1 MFIMLN
7 VYNEGDIT
15 ASRETLEISPGWRP
29 VIEYTSTRADRS
41 MASSDYI
48 VETPEQIAL
57 AYDVA
62 GIGSRF
68 LAAIIDSVLIAL
80 AQAALFFALAQTA
93 SIIEFAESVLIAIG
107 AALGFAILWGY
118 YIAFELTWNGQ
129 SPGKRLI
136 GLRVVSEGGRPI
148 TVVGSIIRNL
158 IRIVDFLPLLYGIGV
173 IAMFIDGR
181 ARRLGDL
188 AASTLGGG
196 ERAGGTLGRLV
207 KSVEPNI
214 PSSSGDTTDPVDVSL
229 LTPDDYALLCDFL
242 NRRHDLAQSMRQ
254 RLAAQLGEGLQ
265 ARLDVSFDG
274 DPERLVERV
283 VRAYQHQRRQGSQ
296 VDH

>member
-1 MFIMLN
+1 M
-7 VYNEGDIT
+7 VSG
-15 ASRETLEISPGWRP
+15 
-29 VIEYTSTRADRS
+29 
-41 MASSDYI
+41 DYI
-48 VETPEQIAL
+48 VETPEQIEL

-68 LAAIIDSVLIAL
+68 LAAIVDSALIAL
-80 AQAALFFALAQTA
+80 AELALFFALAQ
-93 SIIEFAESVLIAIG
+93 IIGIFEFAESVLIAIG

-158 IRIVDFLPLLYGIGV
+158 IRIVDFLPFLYGVGV
-173 IAMFIDGR
+173 IAMFIDRR

-188 AASTLGGG
+188 AASTLVVR
-196 ERAGGTLGRLV
+196 ERADVTLESLV
-207 KSVEPNI
+207 NSVALNF
-214 PSSSGDTTDPVDVSL
+214 PSQSGDTTDLIDVSS
-229 LTPDDYALLCDFL
+229 LTSDDYTLLCDFL
-242 NRRHDLAQSMRQ
+242 NQRHHLAQSVRR
-254 RLAAQLGEGLQ
+254 RLAAQLGAGLQ
-265 ARLDVSFDG
+265 ARLDVSLDG

-283 VRAYQHQRRQGSQ
+283 VRAYQRQRRQGSQ
-296 VDH
+296 VSD